1 MARTVSAAFKQT
13 PAVSASEQFLEQR
26 LTSAL
31 QHLLRAYDYAQDVG
45 RDRWEFA
52 VELSE
57 LRRLGLSL
65 ADCRWLMCK
74 NWVELARELGPR
86 GDGVRQFRRHL
97 GLSLGKHT
105 CVVLSVN
112 GVAVARSLVHRQAE
126 VPARGFAVDPNK
138 KLRRPLPN
146 WDGQRRELCVG
157 KILVKRYRLPSPN
170 QQAIL
175 MALEEEGWPSRID
188 DPLPVVADLDA
199 KQRLHDTIKNLN
211 RHQHR
216 RCLRF
221 FGDGTGQGV
230 CWEWI
235 RSDAKQRKP
244 R

>member
-1 MARTVSAAFKQT
+1 
-13 PAVSASEQFLEQR
+13 
-26 LTSAL
+26 
-31 QHLLRAYDYAQDVG
+31 
-45 RDRWEFA
+45 
-52 VELSE
+52 
-57 LRRLGLSL
+57 
-65 ADCRWLMCK
+65 
-74 NWVELARELGPR
+74 VELARELAPR
-86 GDGVRQFRRHL
+86 ADGVRQFRRLL

-105 CVVLSVN
+105 CVVLSLD
-112 GVAVARSLVHRQAE
+112 GATVARSLVSQPTE
-126 VPARGFAVDPNK
+126 IPSRGGTGNTK
-138 KLRRPLPN
+138 TIKRPLPN

-188 DPLPVVADLDA
+188 DPLPMVTDLDA

-230 CWEWI
+230 CWEYI
-235 RSDAKQRKP
+235 RSDAKKRKP
-244 R
+244 Q